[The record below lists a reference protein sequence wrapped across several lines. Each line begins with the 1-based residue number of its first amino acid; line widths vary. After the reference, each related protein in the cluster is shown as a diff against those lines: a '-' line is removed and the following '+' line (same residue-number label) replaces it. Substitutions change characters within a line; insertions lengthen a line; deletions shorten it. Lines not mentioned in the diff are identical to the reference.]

1 MSLALLLEQ
10 LLNGLQFGL
19 MLFLLSVGVT
29 LIFGV
34 MNLVNISHG
43 SLFMLAA
50 FFTYTA
56 GARWGYGLG
65 LLIGLGGTIVVAI
78 LLEWLVIRR
87 LYKKSHLDQ
96 VLGTFG
102 LMLIFNELVRI
113 IWGTEPIFA
122 MTPDWLAGSVQLSET
137 LYYPTYR
144 LAITAVAIVAGI
156 AIWLLLSRTRIGML
170 VRAGADKRET
180 VEALG
185 VNINFLFA
193 VVFVVGAVLAAL
205 AGIMMGP
212 LITVESGIGD
222 PLLIL
227 ALVVIVV
234 GGAGSLKG
242 CLAAS
247 LLIGMIDTLSRAL
260 VTADFAGGAGRALS
274 SMSVYLLM
282 LAVLLLRPQGLFS
295 R

>member
-65 LLIGLGGTIVVAI
+65 LLIGLAGTIIVAI

-87 LYKKSHLDQ
+87 LYQKSHLDQ

-113 IWGTEPIFA
+113 VWGTEPIFA
-122 MTPDWLAGSVQLSET
+122 LTPNWLSGSVQLSET

-144 LAITAVAIVAGI
+144 LAITAVAIIAGI
-156 AIWLLLSRTRIGML
+156 AIWLLLSHTRIGML

-193 VVFVVGAVLAAL
+193 VVFVIGAVLAAL

-282 LAVLLLRPQGLFS
+282 LAVLLLRPQGLFT